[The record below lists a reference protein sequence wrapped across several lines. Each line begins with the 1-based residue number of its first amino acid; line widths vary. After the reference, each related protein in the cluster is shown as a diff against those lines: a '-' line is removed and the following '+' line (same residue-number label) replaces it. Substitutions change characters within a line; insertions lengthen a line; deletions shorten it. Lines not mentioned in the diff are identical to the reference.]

1 MICKKMVAAIVPTY
15 SQFLSKR
22 SNNVVKIRGKRA
34 ALPARPL
41 AGAFAT
47 RIQLFSFVR
56 TRNEENEQKMKTS
69 KNGKSPQKPQDPA
82 KGNNFAPDELAPHIE
97 IDASGFM
104 VLTEYLVCSP
114 AEN

>member
-1 MICKKMVAAIVPTY
+1 
-15 SQFLSKR
+15 
-22 SNNVVKIRGKRA
+22 
-34 ALPARPL
+34 
-41 AGAFAT
+41 
-47 RIQLFSFVR
+47 
-56 TRNEENEQKMKTS
+56 MKTS